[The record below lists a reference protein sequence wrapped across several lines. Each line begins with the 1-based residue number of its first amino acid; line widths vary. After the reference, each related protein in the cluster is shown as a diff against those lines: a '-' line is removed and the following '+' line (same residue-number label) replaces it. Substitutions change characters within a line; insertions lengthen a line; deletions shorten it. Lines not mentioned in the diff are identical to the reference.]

1 MNRKQRRAQTKAVAP
16 PPSGAD
22 AVAQR
27 AFAEALK
34 RHQIGQFAEAEQ
46 LYRQAIAARP
56 TYAEAYGNRGAALQ
70 SLGLLEDAVASYR
83 QAIALKPDYAQAYNN
98 LSVSLQRLGLLDEAL
113 ASCRQAL
120 VLKLDTAEVHFNLAA
135 ILQDLG
141 HLEEAVAHYRWGLIR
156 DPRPNADV
164 HYNIGAALHRLRR
177 LEEALVSFDA
187 ALKIRPDV
195 KYLLGDHLYIL
206 MYLCDWS
213 AASGK
218 IGNLLQEI
226 ERGKKVATPFALG
239 ALTDRLPILR
249 AAAET
254 VIADRHPA
262 SSELPALAR
271 RPRREKIRI
280 GYFSADFRDHP
291 VAHAIAE
298 ILELH
303 DREKFEVVAVS
314 FGKDPDDQ
322 MKQRIIRAVD
332 EFVDVHARS
341 DRDVALLSRSLG
353 IDIAVDLSGFTE
365 GCRPGIFSRRAAPIQ
380 VNYLGYGGTM
390 GAEYIDYIVADKTLI
405 PEHAK
410 EFYAEKVAFL
420 PNTCL
425 PKSSLDARLN
435 PTDEDRRR
443 FRQQAGLPADGFVFC
458 CFNSSYKILPDMFDM
473 WMRILAQVDG
483 SVLWLLEYNSTV
495 TRNLRKAAAARGI
508 DPERLIFAKRVSQEE
523 YVQRYY
529 AADLF
534 LDTWPY
540 TAGSV
545 ARECLWAGLPLLTL
559 VGDSYVSRMA
569 ASLLNALD
577 LPELVATTAEQ
588 YEATAIGLARNPERL
603 TQAVKTLERSRVAT
617 ACFDVKLLTRNLEDA
632 YGQMYERHQ
641 RDMAPSDI
649 YVGVQA

>member
-1 MNRKQRRAQTKAVAP
+1 MNRKERRAQSKAAP
-16 PPSGAD
+16 PPTGAD
-22 AVAQR
+22 AGAQK

-34 RHQIGQFAEAEQ
+34 RHQAGQFAEAEQ
-46 LYRQAIAARP
+46 FYRQAITSKP
-56 TYAEAYGNRGAALQ
+56 NYAEAYGNRGAALQ
-70 SLGLLEDAVASYR
+70 SMGLLEDAVVSYR

-113 ASCRQAL
+113 AACRQAL
-120 VLKLDTAEVHFNLAA
+120 ALKLDTAEVHFNLGA

-141 HLEEAVAHYRWGLIR
+141 QLEDSIAHYRWGLAR

-164 HYNIGAALHRLRR
+164 LYNIGAALHRLRR
-177 LEEALVSFDA
+177 LEDALASFDA
-187 ALKIRPDV
+187 ALKIKPDV

-213 AASGK
+213 NAGSK
-218 IGNLLQEI
+218 IENLLGEI
-226 ERGKKVATPFALG
+226 ERNKKVATPFALG
-239 ALTDRLPILR
+239 ALTDRLSILR
-249 AAAET
+249 KAAE
-254 VIADRHPA
+254 IIIDDRHPA
-262 SSELPALAR
+262 NSELPALSR

-303 DREKFEVVAVS
+303 DRQKFEVIAVS
-314 FGKDPDDQ
+314 LGKDPDDQ
-322 MKQRIIRAVD
+322 MKQRIMRAVD

-341 DRDVALLSRSLG
+341 DRDIALHARSLG

-390 GAEYIDYIVADKTLI
+390 GADYIDYIIADKTLI
-405 PEHAK
+405 PDHAK
-410 EFYAEKVAFL
+410 DYYSEKVVFL

-425 PKSSLDARLN
+425 PKSSLDAQLN
-435 PTDEDRRR
+435 PTAEDRRR
-443 FRQQAGLPADGFVFC
+443 FRQHAGLPDEGFVFC
-458 CFNSSYKILPDMFDM
+458 CFNSSYKILPIMFDA
-473 WMRILAQVDG
+473 WMRILGRVDG
-483 SVLWLLEYNSTV
+483 SVLWLLEYNGTV
-495 TRNLRKAAAARGI
+495 TRNLRKEAEARGI

-540 TAGSV
+540 AGGSV
-545 ARECLWAGLPLLTL
+545 ARECLWAGLPLLTM
-559 VGDSYVSRMA
+559 VGESYVSRMA
-569 ASLLNALD
+569 ASLLSVLG
-577 LPELVATTAEQ
+577 LPELITSTVEQ
-588 YEATAIGLARNPERL
+588 YEATAVDLACNPERL
-603 TQAVKTLERSRVAT
+603 VQVMKMLKRNRVAT
-617 ACFDVKLLTRNLEDA
+617 PCFDTKLLTRSLENSYA
-632 YGQMYERHQ
+632 QMYERYQ
-641 RDMAPSDI
+641 SGMAPEDV
-649 YVGVQA
+649 YAADQA